1 MTKSCLGMVFYAG
14 FTLIWSFHWF
24 FYLHALWH
32 LLEQQRWQ
40 TVYTML
46 TDWIGILL
54 ALYALH
60 GYAWLLLPWL
70 AVLMLAP
77 ETYQPFNSVE
87 AFQLWG
93 QVTWVFSS
101 VVYILCKQS
110 WLHIG
115 LFWDLLNNLKL
126 GLDPSLQ

>member
-1 MTKSCLGMVFYAG
+1 M
-14 FTLIWSFHWF
+14 IWIVHFS
-24 FYLHALWH
+24 FYLHALYH
-32 LLEQQRWQ
+32 LSEQQHWE
-40 TVYTML
+40 TIYTML

-54 ALYALH
+54 TLYALH

-70 AVLMLAP
+70 AVWMLAP
-77 ETYQPFNSVE
+77 EPFQPFNSVE

-93 QVTWVFSS
+93 HVSWVFSS

-110 WLHIG
+110 LLHIG
-115 LFWDLLNNLKL
+115 LFWDLLNNLRL